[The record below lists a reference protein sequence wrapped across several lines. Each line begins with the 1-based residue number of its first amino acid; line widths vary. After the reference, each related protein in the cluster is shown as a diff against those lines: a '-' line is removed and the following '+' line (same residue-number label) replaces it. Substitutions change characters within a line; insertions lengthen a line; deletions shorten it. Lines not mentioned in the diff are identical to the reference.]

1 MTFLQALTHRDVFEA
16 YLKLQGTSHVWHSP
30 TQVEFEEEENL
41 WTVDFLSDG
50 RFTSLRRGVVPEMQ
64 LWG

>member
-16 YLKLQGTSHVWHSP
+16 YLKLQGVSHAWHSA
-30 TQVEFEEEENL
+30 TQVEFLDEGER
-41 WTVDFLSDG
+41 WTADFLSDG
-50 RFTSLRRGVVPEMQ
+50 RFTNLRRGVVPEVQ